1 MTAKQNFTAK
11 GTKKANSW
19 QTRSQ
24 KNDFNQQKNTVGE
37 DAFDVRDENRE
48 KETASQNPDTKTM
61 QSENSEHT
69 TDTNNSVLEAELIM
83 NEHSE
88 EVRSMFRKITKHYD
102 LLNHVCSLGLDFW
115 WRKVL
120 VDSFIVGST
129 NKILDMAAGTLDVS
143 LCALKKHKHISIVAG
158 DICPEMLEMGKDK
171 LKARDAERIE
181 LAVIDALAI
190 PYPENSFDVV
200 SMAFGIRN
208 IEERIKA
215 LQEMKKVLVA
225 GGQVHILEFSPVKNP
240 LLQKAYYFYIEKIM
254 PKIAKLFGEHAEAYE
269 YLAKSIKAFPSQDEF
284 CVELRKAGFDFVD
297 YKKLSFGI
305 VTVYTAIKS
314 K

>member
-1 MTAKQNFTAK
+1 MTAKQSTAAK
-11 GTKKANSW
+11 GTKKTSSR
-19 QTRSQ
+19 QPRSQ
-24 KNDFNQQKNTVGE
+24 KANQNT
-37 DAFDVRDENRE
+37 APENVSAVQEE
-48 KETASQNPDTKTM
+48 KEQESVQLNADVQANENTQAM
-61 QSENSEHT
+61 HEENSADA
-69 TDTNNSVLEAELIM
+69 DTVLEAELIM

-88 EVRSMFRKITKHYD
+88 EVRSMFKKITRHYD
-102 LLNHVCSLGLDFW
+102 LLNHICSLGLDFW

-143 LCALKKHKHISIVAG
+143 IGALKKYKHVSVVAG
-158 DICPEMLEMGKDK
+158 DICQEMLEMGREKI
-171 LKARDAERIE
+171 KAKDAERIK
-181 LAVIDALAI
+181 LAAIDALAI

-208 IEERIKA
+208 INDRIKA
-215 LQEMKKVLVA
+215 LAEMKKVLVP

-240 LLQKAYYFYIEKIM
+240 FLKKAYYFYIEKVM
-254 PKIAKLFGEHAEAYE
+254 PKIAKLFGENAEAYE

-284 CVELRKAGFDFVD
+284 CVEMRKAGFDFVN

>member
-1 MTAKQNFTAK
+1 MAGKQNSTAK
-11 GTKKANSW
+11 GTKKASPK
-19 QTRSQ
+19 QTHSQ
-24 KNDFNQQKNTVGE
+24 KAETRHNKNTAADTHAGVQE
-37 DAFDVRDENRE
+37 E
-48 KETASQNPDTKTM
+48 KKDTVSSHEHSQASQSEQYTAETKNT
-61 QSENSEHT
+61 
-69 TDTNNSVLEAELIM
+69 VLEAELIM

-88 EVRSMFRKITKHYD
+88 EVRSMFKKITRHYD

-120 VDSFIVGST
+120 VDGFALGST

-143 LCALKKHKHISIVAG
+143 LSALKKYKHISVVAG
-158 DICPEMLEMGKDK
+158 DICPEMLEMGKEK
-171 LKARDAERIE
+171 LKANDAERIE
-181 LAVIDALAI
+181 LATIDALAI

-200 SMAFGIRN
+200 CMAFGIRN
-208 IEERIKA
+208 IEEKIKA
-215 LQEMKKVLVA
+215 LREMKKVLVI

-240 LLQKAYYFYIEKIM
+240 FLQKVYYFYIEKIM
-254 PKIAKLFGEHAEAYE
+254 PVIARLFGENPEAYA
-269 YLAKSIKAFPSQDEF
+269 YLAKSIKDFPGQDEF
-284 CVELRKAGFDFVD
+284 CVEMRKAGFDLVT

>member
-1 MTAKQNFTAK
+1 MTAKQSTAAK
-11 GTKKANSW
+11 GTKKTNSK
-19 QTRSQ
+19 QPRSPKAAPGQ
-24 KNDFNQQKNTVGE
+24 NS
-37 DAFDVRDENRE
+37 AENSAVQE
-48 KETASQNPDTKTM
+48 ETACQNEDTKTV
-61 QSENSEHT
+61 QQENT
-69 TDTNNSVLEAELIM
+69 ADTKNVLEAELIM

-88 EVRSMFRKITKHYD
+88 EVRSMFKKITRHYD

-143 LCALKKHKHISIVAG
+143 ISALKKYQHISVVAG
-158 DICPEMLEMGKDK
+158 DICPEMLEMGREKI
-171 LKARDAERIE
+171 KAKDAERIE
-181 LAVIDALAI
+181 LAAIDALAI

-208 IEERIKA
+208 IQDRIKA
-215 LQEMKKVLVA
+215 LAEMKKVLVP
-225 GGQVHILEFSPVKNP
+225 GGQLHILEFSPVKNP
-240 LLQKAYYFYIEKIM
+240 VLQKAYYFYIEKVM
-254 PKIAKLFGEHAEAYE
+254 PVIAKCFGENAEAYE
-269 YLAKSIKAFPSQDEF
+269 YLAKSIKAFPTQDEF
-284 CVELRKAGFDFVD
+284 CVEMRKAGFDLVN

-305 VTVYTAIKS
+305 VTGYTAIKS

>member
-1 MTAKQNFTAK
+1 MTAKQSSAAK
-11 GTKKANSW
+11 GTKKTNSR

-24 KNDFNQQKNTVGE
+24 TANAEQNT
-37 DAFDVRDENRE
+37 APENASAVQE
-48 KETASQNPDTKTM
+48 ETACPEDT
-61 QSENSEHT
+61 QASCEENT
-69 TDTNNSVLEAELIM
+69 AADTGTVLEAELIM

-88 EVRSMFRKITKHYD
+88 KVRSMFQKITGHYD

-120 VDSFIVGST
+120 VDSFIVGSA

-143 LCALKKHKHISIVAG
+143 IGALKKFKHISVVAG
-158 DICPEMLEMGKDK
+158 DICPEMLEMGKEK
-171 LKARDAERIE
+171 IKAKDAERIE
-181 LAVIDALAI
+181 LAAIDALSI

-208 IEERIKA
+208 IDNRIKA
-215 LQEMKKVLVA
+215 LAEMKKVLVP

-240 LLQKAYYFYIEKIM
+240 FLQKAYYFYIEKVM
-254 PKIAKLFGEHAEAYE
+254 PKIAKLFGENAEAYE
-269 YLAKSIKAFPSQDEF
+269 YLAKSIKAFPNQDEF
-284 CVELRKAGFDFVD
+284 CVEMRKAGFDLVS